1 MTRRTLIVWYLG
13 GLMTAIVLAVI
24 GPILVYIW
32 PAPPKGQ
39 KLQKIAVS
47 LGKDLSQLA
56 DGEAIRFDSPSTPQN
71 TAFVMADG
79 GGDNA
84 KGDLA
89 FAGYAVKANGKVD
102 VLAVNC
108 SHLGC
113 AVDFN
118 ASAKRFDCP
127 CHGSRFTLEG
137 NVLHGPAAYP
147 LSHLT
152 YQKGDQPDQITVD
165 GIVLGE

>member
-13 GLMTAIVLAVI
+13 GLMTAIVVAVI
-24 GPILVYIW
+24 GPILVYVW

-39 KLQKIAVS
+39 KFQQIPVS

-89 FAGYAVKANGKVD
+89 FAGYAVKANGKID
-102 VLAVNC
+102 LLAVNC

-118 ASAKRFDCP
+118 GGAKRFDCP
-127 CHGSRFTLEG
+127 CHGSRFTIDG
-137 NVLHGPAAYP
+137 QVLHGPAVYP
-147 LSHLT
+147 LAHLS
-152 YQKGDQPDQITVD
+152 YQKGDKPDQIMVD